1 MLSGDWVTS
10 YLNTYSS
17 NYLKNRRFFIM
28 FEDVKELKVW
38 NKAHELALLVYALTS
53 KFPRYEL
60 VGLTSQ
66 IRRAAVS
73 IPSNIVEGRGRGSK
87 KDYKRFLYISRGSL
101 EEVKY
106 QLLLAKDLGYIEL
119 NQFEVASVLAIE
131 VGKLLNGLIKYL
143 KE

>member
-1 MLSGDWVTS
+1 
-10 YLNTYSS
+10 
-17 NYLKNRRFFIM
+17 M

-38 NKAHELALLVYALTS
+38 NKAHELALLVYSLTS
-53 KFPRYEL
+53 NFPRHEL

-66 IRRAAVS
+66 VRRAAVS

-106 QLLLAKDLGYIEL
+106 QLLLAKDLGYVEL
-119 NQFEVASVLAIE
+119 NQFEVASELAME

-143 KE
+143 SD